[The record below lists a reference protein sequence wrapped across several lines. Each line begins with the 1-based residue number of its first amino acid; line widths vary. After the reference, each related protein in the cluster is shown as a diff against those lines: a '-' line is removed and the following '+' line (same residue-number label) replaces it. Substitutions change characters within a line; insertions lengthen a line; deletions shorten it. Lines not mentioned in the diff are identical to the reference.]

1 LLDAR
6 IELVTQLGADLG
18 STEIKVV
25 HIASAGGHRATM
37 FEVIN
42 LRGLR
47 RGSYGSQVAIIAGAA
62 KHTERVTGH
71 RVTAH
76 SAIDIVARTGQMA
89 IDTADANLQVVDRVG
104 SVTHLTLVTAGA

>member
-25 HIASAGGHRATM
+25 HIASAGGHRATT
-37 FEVIN
+37 FELID
-42 LRGLR
+42 LMGFRW
-47 RGSYGSQVAIIAGAA
+47 GSYGSQVAIIAGAD
-62 KHTERVTGH
+62 KYTERVTRH

-76 SAIDIVARTGQMA
+76 SAVDVVAWTGQMA